1 MPAMNRPLPPE
12 VREKL
17 GKLMPLLASNHDG
30 ERVGVVAAIE
40 RVLRA
45 AGLDWH
51 DLTGAITMPPPT
63 PHSRWAGNENG
74 TSVSADEMRQTIA
87 ALRARRRFN
96 ASSEGFLDS
105 MLERADM
112 DDVVLLSPKQ
122 CKWMHDLVRR
132 AEL

>member
-1 MPAMNRPLPPE
+1 MNRPLPPK

-17 GKLMPLLASNHDG
+17 GKLMPLLASKHDG

-51 DLTGAITMPPPT
+51 DLTGAITTPPPPPPT
-63 PHSRWAGNENG
+63 HSTWAGNGNG
-74 TSVSADEMRQTIA
+74 TSVSADKMRQTVA

-96 ASSEGFLDS
+96 ESSEGFLDS

-122 CKWMHDLVRR
+122 YKWMHDLLRQ